1 MGVRRVPI
9 EETLTEL
16 GVEPEAL
23 ESARTIAK
31 RQGIPVRDAAVRV
44 EGVDHRAVAK
54 ALSNLSGLPVLD
66 AIDDKAIPDEYIL
79 AMPVGVA
86 RAHGLLPL
94 YDSRGQIVVGL
105 SNLGALERLADLRI
119 LFGKPLRPV
128 IVGADQLD
136 TAMQRAYERVSR
148 DATSVL
154 GDVDDELDEYE
165 ADLNLDDADIADDPT
180 QAPIIRFV
188 NAVLMQAVKDG
199 ASDIHIEPFE
209 KDLVVRF
216 RVDGVLSAAVRPP
229 PGLKNSI
236 VARIKIMAGLN
247 IAEKRLP
254 QDGRIRRRMGGRE
267 IDLRVST
274 LPVRHGE
281 RVVMRI
287 LEKGEVFSLDAS
299 GMNPDVLAVWR
310 RLIRRPHGILLVSGP
325 TGSGKTTTLYSA
337 LAEINSPDLNIL
349 TIEDPVEYE
358 LKGIGQTQVHEKI
371 HLTFASAL
379 RAHLRQDPD
388 VIMVGEIRDR
398 ETAENAVRAS
408 LTGHLVFS
416 TIHTNDAAGAFGR
429 LIDMGV
435 EPYLV
440 AGSLLGV
447 LAQRLVRRLCSECRE
462 SYVPT
467 DVELEDLGLTR
478 DQVPGRVFRAV
489 GCESCNQVGYRG
501 RAGIYEFLRAS
512 EDIKTLV
519 QAHAD
524 AGKIKRA
531 AVAEGMATLRDDGVA
546 KVLAGV
552 TTFEEVLRVT
562 SIEQADEE

>member
-9 EETLTEL
+9 EETLSEL
-16 GVEPEAL
+16 GVGDEAL
-23 ESARTIAK
+23 DSARTLAK
-31 RQGIPVRDAAVRV
+31 RQGIPVRDAAIQV
-44 EGVDHRAVAK
+44 EGVDHGAVAQ
-54 ALSNLSGLPVLD
+54 ALSNLSGLPVLAEIDGD
-66 AIDDKAIPDEYIL
+66 AIPNEL
-79 AMPVGVA
+79 VHLMPISVSRGS
-86 RAHGLLPL
+86 GLMPL
-94 YDSRGQIVVGL
+94 YESRGQLVVAV
-105 SNLGALERLADLRI
+105 SNLGALDRLPDLRI
-119 LFGKPLRPV
+119 LYGKPLRPV
-128 IVGADQLD
+128 IVRADKLD
-136 TAMQRAYERVSR
+136 KAMQKAYERASR
-148 DATSVL
+148 DASAVL
-154 GDVDDELDEYE
+154 DAVDDEMDEFE
-165 ADLNLDDADIADDPT
+165 SDLNIDAADIADDPN

-188 NAVLMQAVKDG
+188 NAVLTQAVKEG

-209 KDLVVRF
+209 KDLIVRF
-216 RVDGVLSAAVRPP
+216 RVDGVLREAVRPP
-229 PGLKNSI
+229 GGLKNSI

-254 QDGRIRRRMGGRE
+254 QDGRIQRRMGGRE

-299 GMNPDVLAVWR
+299 GMEDDVLDVWR
-310 RLIRRPHGILLVSGP
+310 KLIRRPHGILLVSGP

-358 LKGIGQTQVHEKI
+358 LKGIGQTQVHSKI
-371 HLTFASAL
+371 NLTFASAL

-447 LAQRLVRRLCSECRE
+447 LAQRLVRRLCSECCE
-462 SYVPT
+462 SYIPT
-467 DVELEDLGLTR
+467 DVELADLELNR
-478 DQVPGRVFRAV
+478 EKVPGSVFRAV
-489 GCESCNQVGYRG
+489 GCEVCNGRGYKG
-501 RAGIYEFLRAS
+501 RAGIYEFLKAS
-512 EDIKTLV
+512 EGIKTLV
-519 QAHAD
+519 QGHAD
-524 AGKIKRA
+524 AGKIKRQA
-531 AVAEGMATLRDDGVA
+531 MSDGMRTLREDGVE

-552 TTFEEVLRVT
+552 TTFEEVIRVT